1 LPLKRAAIM
10 PLLNKPQS
18 INGFYNIIT
27 AIDKTHFNE
36 DLYKRNSAIKQLYE
50 FSLIFLWHNPL

>member
-1 LPLKRAAIM
+1 M